1 MDLSAHSMVLVVI
14 CEFHWEVVG
23 NSVKVDIQAL
33 LSLVCHVK
41 EGLKHVVEVQG
52 LTCRETH
59 SVLGNAGL
67 GIEERPS

>member
-1 MDLSAHSMVLVVI
+1 MVLVVF

-23 NSVKVDIQAL
+23 DSMKVDIQGL

-52 LTCRETH
+52 LICRKTH
-59 SVLGNAGL
+59 SVLGYAGL
-67 GIEERPS
+67 GIEEKRPLLE